1 MPNKIITIVL
11 KDTEIALHRLLNGKL
26 GRSQILMNQNSE
38 VLTPMLQKIFT
49 LIEEK
54 RQKVSLIQVQ
64 KGATLSEILLPEL
77 KKVASSISMPEISY
91 SDLRMFLPEIFIE
104 LGSSLASRG
113 QCWVIILNDFQL
125 MERSDLATFIS
136 AVHVANQ
143 KNLPILF
150 IGAGSRELTKI
161 TGDAKPYSERLFQYR
176 NV

>member
-91 SDLRMFLPEIFIE
+91 SDLRMFLPEI
-104 LGSSLASRG
+104 L
-113 QCWVIILNDFQL
+113 
-125 MERSDLATFIS
+125 
-136 AVHVANQ
+136 
-143 KNLPILF
+143 
-150 IGAGSRELTKI
+150 
-161 TGDAKPYSERLFQYR
+161 
-176 NV
+176 